1 MRAVRGTATRAV
13 ATDAVEGLGSGSPG
27 RPEMP
32 GLPGG
37 FDPAPRRRFGG
48 VDLGTVS
55 QTMGSLLS
63 LVILS
68 LGIWIAEP
76 VFMSDNNWI
85 NIARQA
91 SFNAILGMGMTFV
104 ILTGGVDLSVGSIVA
119 VSSVTGGLL
128 IFDYGWNMWPAV
140 LAMVAAGGLCGLFN
154 GVIVT
159 LGKIPP
165 FIVTLGTM
173 QIFRGIALQL
183 TNGSPRAG
191 IRESAP
197 NFDIWGTRNFWGVP
211 SPVIIA
217 AVVFVAG
224 YLILRYT
231 RLGLYTYAIGGN
243 EQATRFSGVH
253 IDRYKLTV
261 YTLMGVT
268 AGIAGVMITSRLN
281 SSQPTVG
288 NGAELDAIA
297 AVVIGGTSL
306 FGGEGTIVGTIIG
319 ALLMAVIRNGLTLMH
334 VSAFYQQIVIGSVI
348 ILAVLID
355 RLRRRG

>member
-1 MRAVRGTATRAV
+1 MRHLGESTPRMAAADSAGGV
-13 ATDAVEGLGSGSPG
+13 APG
-27 RPEMP
+27 APEVAP
-32 GLPGG
+32 VAGG
-37 FDPAPRRRFGG
+37 RRSVAG

-63 LVILS
+63 LILLS
-68 LGIWIAEP
+68 IAIWVAQP
-76 VFMSDNNWI
+76 VFMTHGNWV

-119 VSSVTGGLL
+119 VSSVTGGIL
-128 IFDYGWNMWPAV
+128 IFEHGWPMWAAV
-140 LAMVAAGGLCGLFN
+140 LAMVLAGGACGLVN
-154 GVIVT
+154 GAIVT

-173 QIFRGIALQL
+173 QIFRGVALQL
-183 TNGSPRAG
+183 TNGTPRAD
-191 IRESAP
+191 ITKVSP
-197 NFDIWGTRNFWGVP
+197 SFDIWGTRTFGGVP

-224 YLILRYT
+224 WLILRYT

-261 YTLMGVT
+261 YGLMGLT

-281 SSQPTVG
+281 SSQPTVAK
-288 NGAELDAIA
+288 GAELDAIA

-319 ALLMAVIRNGLTLMH
+319 AVLMAVIRNGLTLMH
-334 VSAFYQQIVIGSVI
+334 VSAFYQQIVIGAVI

-355 RLRRRG
+355 RLRRRA